1 MKLIPLSQVSSALHA
16 GVTLPWGVRDANGTL
31 LLAKGHILADD
42 RAVEALLDR
51 GVFVDAAEAA
61 AASNRA
67 AEPAK
72 VESMTV
78 RWGGLEARL
87 GTLLKTVNDPLF
99 LERLNE
105 SIEHIAALADGNVDL
120 LIFLI
125 LRHDHSRPLN
135 YGVVH
140 SLHTASI
147 CSLLSRRKSW
157 TEPQRKSII
166 GAALTMNIG
175 MLDLQGSLAVRA
187 GRPTELEREIIDKHP
202 TIAVEL
208 LRATGLT
215 DTDWL
220 TAVEQHHEVTGGT
233 GYPNKVAEPTEMA
246 RMLRFVDTF
255 MAKHSPRV
263 GRKTQP
269 AHKAARDLFT
279 NSGGDP
285 LAGLIIKEFGIYPPG
300 AYVKLITGEV
310 AIVTQRGAAANTP
323 VVMAITNKNGDPLS
337 LPSRRDTSLVGTKI
351 EATVEEDLIRVRHSA
366 DALYDRNSNR

>member
-1 MKLIPLSQVSSALHA
+1 MKLIPLSQVSGVLHA
-16 GVTLPWGVRDANGTL
+16 GVTLPWGVRDGNGILLLSRGHVLANDRALETL
-31 LLAKGHILADD
+31 L
-42 RAVEALLDR
+42 ER
-51 GVFVDAAEAA
+51 GVYVDAAEIAGA
-61 AASNRA
+61 GGQ

-72 VESMTV
+72 EEAMTV
-78 RWGGLEARL
+78 RWSAAEARL
-87 GTLLKTVNDPLF
+87 GTVLKAVKDPLF
-99 LERLNE
+99 LARLE
-105 SIEHIAALADGNVDL
+105 DSIRSISALADGNVDL

-140 SLHTASI
+140 SLHTAAI

-157 TEPQRKSII
+157 EETQRRSLI

-175 MLDLQGSLAVRA
+175 MLDLQGSLAARA
-187 GRPTELEREIIDKHP
+187 GRPSETEQQLIAQHP
-202 TIAVEL
+202 NLAVDL
-208 LRATGLT
+208 LRSAGLT
-215 DTDWL
+215 DTEWQ

-255 MAKHSPRV
+255 LAKHSPRV
-263 GRKTQP
+263 GRAPQP

-300 AYVKLITGEV
+300 AYVKLATSEV
-310 AIVTQRGAAANTP
+310 AIVTQRGATANAP
-323 VVMAITNKNGDPLS
+323 IVMAITNKDGDPLS
-337 LPSRRDTSLVGTKI
+337 LPSRRDTSLASFKI
-351 EATVEEDLIRVRHSA
+351 TATVDETLIRVRHSA
-366 DALYDRNSNR
+366 DVLYDRNANR